1 MSMRIILSILTLFQV
16 VVLVRGQSA
25 ADETNSVNNLN
36 YGSFRII
43 GERNMFNQN
52 RSGRSRTFTRTRSS
66 DRTVRTDFFALR
78 GTMIYEKGW
87 FAFFDGSNSDYRK
100 AVQPAEDVAG
110 FKVTSIGPD
119 VVKLEGAGKQ
129 LELQVGMQ
137 MKRPQGGDWQ
147 LAAANEVI
155 EQPPSSAATNASS
168 ESNSTTAASSE
179 APASGGP
186 SDILK
191 RLMEQREKELNAEG
205 PKTEPKKD

>member
-1 MSMRIILSILTLFQV
+1 MNMRIILFILALFQV
-16 VVLVRGQSA
+16 VGPARSQSA

-43 GERNMFNQN
+43 GERNIFNQN
-52 RSGRSRTFTRTRSS
+52 RSGRSRNFTRSRSS
-66 DRTVRTDFFALR
+66 DRTVRNDYFALR

-137 MKRPQGGDWQ
+137 MKRPQGGEWQ
-147 LAAANEVI
+147 VVGANEVI
-155 EQPPSSAATNASS
+155 EQPPSSAATTASS
-168 ESNSTTAASSE
+168 ESNSTTVAAE
-179 APASGGP
+179 APASSGQ

-191 RLMEQREKELNAEG
+191 RLMEQREKELNADG